1 MRIAP
6 RLRSAGVL
14 ARFGVSMLGSA
25 GMRSEMCGWRSKA
38 GLGAAGPGT
47 AGLAMRGKS
56 RVSGELHGLALQI

>member
-38 GLGAAGPGT
+38 SPGT
-47 AGLAMRGKS
+47 AGRGKARHS
-56 RVSGELHGLALQI
+56 EAGVVGPGLERRYRAW